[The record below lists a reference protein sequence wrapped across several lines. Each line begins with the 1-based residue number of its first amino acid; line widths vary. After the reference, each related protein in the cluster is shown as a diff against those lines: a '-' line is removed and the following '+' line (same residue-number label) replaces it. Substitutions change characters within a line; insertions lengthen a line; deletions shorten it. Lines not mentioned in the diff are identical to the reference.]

1 MNRDKWRSNR
11 IIRTIIFR
19 CRSFMEKRSFSRGRN
34 NKILNKGVRVTSRIQ
49 IDGEDNVV
57 FCENRSVLYNCLV
70 KIKGRGNRIILR
82 EGAYLSGVELF
93 VQDNEC
99 TIEIGKNTFVGH
111 HTHLACTE
119 DGSILQIGD
128 NCMLS
133 SYVQLRTGDSHSI
146 LNADGNRI
154 NQASN
159 VIIGNHCWLGEGCKV
174 LWERML

>member
-82 EGAYLSGVELF
+82 EGAYLSGV
-93 VQDNEC
+93 
-99 TIEIGKNTFVGH
+99 
-111 HTHLACTE
+111 
-119 DGSILQIGD
+119 
-128 NCMLS
+128 
-133 SYVQLRTGDSHSI
+133 
-146 LNADGNRI
+146 
-154 NQASN
+154 
-159 VIIGNHCWLGEGCKV
+159 
-174 LWERML
+174 